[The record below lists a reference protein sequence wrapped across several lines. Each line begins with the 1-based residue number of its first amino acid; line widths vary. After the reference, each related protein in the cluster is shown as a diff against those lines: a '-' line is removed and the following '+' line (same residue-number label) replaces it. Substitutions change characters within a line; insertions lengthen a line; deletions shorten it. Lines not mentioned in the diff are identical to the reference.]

1 MGIVLYINDWI
12 CNNNMKKL
20 LKKVLT
26 IVIIYDNINI
36 TIET

>member
-1 MGIVLYINDWI
+1 MGIVLYINAWI
-12 CNNNMKKL
+12 CNNMKKL